1 MDVISD
7 INSIITRIK
16 SNYSVNRI
24 GVFGSYSRGE
34 YGSVSDIDILVEFKE
49 ISFDNYM
56 GLLHFLEDRYGKKID
71 LVTVQALNK
80 RLRPQIL
87 KEVKWC
93 ET

>member
-1 MDVISD
+1 MDIISD
-7 INSIITRIK
+7 IRSVLPNIRR
-16 SNYSVNRI
+16 NYSVSRI

-34 YGSVSDIDILVEFKE
+34 QRSISDIDILVEFND

-56 GLLHFLEDRYGKKID
+56 GLLHFFEDRYGKKVD
-71 LVTVQALNK
+71 LVTVSALNR
-80 RLRPQIL
+80 RLKPQIM